1 MQDIIR
7 KEIIALD
14 IDRINFDD
22 RESLKALILQLFNT
36 IEQLAQSNQDL
47 RAENQQLKDEINRL
61 KGEKGRP
68 KILSNNP
75 EYQAKA
81 PKEKPKKW
89 HKDSKK
95 PKIKIDRTEYI
106 KIDKSILPSDA
117 KHNGYRRVIK
127 QNIKFETDNVEYF
140 LERYYSPSL
149 KKTYEAE
156 LPESLRNTEFGS
168 HLKAFIAYLYYAGRV
183 TENKIHRILKEIGI
197 IISEGE
203 ISNILTKEKSNAYAI
218 EKRAIFETGVNHA
231 DYLNI
236 DETGARHKGNNHYLH
251 VVCNKFFSAF
261 FIRQAKGSST
271 IRLFFGLNDKERTDI
286 PIISDDAG
294 QYIDVSRHHALCW
307 IHEIRHYKK
316 MNPFLIHHKSVLN
329 LFLTEL
335 WKFYE
340 LLAQYKENPNKTM
353 SMYVRERFDSIFS
366 TVTGYGTLDDRI
378 AKTKKKKEELLLVLE
393 YPNVPLHNNLAEIAV
408 REGVIKRKISYGTRS
423 ELGKL
428 AWENMLSIIDT
439 CRKLEVSFY
448 KYLYDIFSNSYSM
461 PRLSDLIL
469 MSCKSTEY

>member
-1 MQDIIR
+1 
-7 KEIIALD
+7 
-14 IDRINFDD
+14 
-22 RESLKALILQLFNT
+22 
-36 IEQLAQSNQDL
+36 
-47 RAENQQLKDEINRL
+47 L

-68 KILSNNP
+68 RILPNVP
-75 EYQAKA
+75 EYQSKT
-81 PKEKPKKW
+81 PKESKRR
-89 HKDSKK
+89 HKDIKK
-95 PKIKIDRTEYI
+95 SKIKIDRTEYI
-106 KIDKSILPSDA
+106 EIDRSLVPPDA
-117 KHNGYRRVIK
+117 KHNGYRRVIR
-127 QNIKFETDNVEYF
+127 QNIKFKTDNVEYW

-156 LPESLRNTEFGS
+156 LPKSLQNTEFGS
-168 HLKAFIAYLYYAGRV
+168 DLKAFIVYLYYAGRV
-183 TENKIHRILKEIGI
+183 TENRIHKILEEIDI

-218 EKRAIFETGVNHA
+218 EKLAIFETGVNRA

-261 FIRQAKGSST
+261 FIRQTKGSDT
-271 IRLFFGLNDKERTDI
+271 IRHFFGLNDEKKIDL

-294 QYIDVSRHHALCW
+294 QYIDVSSHHALCW

-329 LFLTEL
+329 MFLAEL

-340 LLAQYKENPNKTM
+340 LLTQYKDSPNKIM
-353 SMYVRERFDSIFS
+353 NMYVLERFDSIFS

-378 AKTKKKKEELLLVLE
+378 AKTKKKKEELLLVLD

-423 ELGKL
+423 DSGRL
-428 AWENMLSIIDT
+428 AWENMLSIMDT
-439 CRKLEVSFY
+439 CRKLGMSFY
-448 KYLYDIFSNSYSM
+448 NYILDMFSNNYSM

-469 MSCKSTEY
+469 AASKSTKY